1 MSGTNVLI
9 VKRPA
14 EKVADGIFTLG
25 GQGNSVLVDHGDGAL
40 LVDAGPGGEVT
51 ETMIRNARAVNE
63 KPITHI
69 VFSHGHMGY
78 NFGVDQWCRDA
89 KSRGEPRPTLVAHDR
104 VPARYRRYIET
115 SGLQSYTNTRQFR
128 TVYPENPPAHWFVMP
143 DVTYD
148 KQMRVSGVVR
158 DIVLFHAPS
167 ETDDAT
173 ALWIPGDRVLYGSC
187 AFIKSCPNAGS
198 PFRIPRDP
206 LRWAETLEGFLA
218 LKPKILIPEF
228 GKPLVNPAEIEEAL
242 TVPIHAIHYLRRE
255 VVARMN
261 RGMNEVEIIH
271 DIQYKEALFG
281 HRFLKPTY
289 GCPEYLVREIWR
301 SENGWWD
308 RNPTTLHPSP
318 PSEAAEEIL
327 RAIGDPH
334 AVMER
339 VRILKAQG
347 KTQAALHVIDLIA
360 LANPDGDL
368 VTQAQWLKAELLEI
382 RSTQVTSVVSRQIY
396 RSEAEVLRGEDIGS
410 SDRGAIGKQFVWS

>member
-1 MSGTNVLI
+1 
-9 VKRPA
+9 
-14 EKVADGIFTLG
+14 
-25 GQGNSVLVDHGDGAL
+25 
-40 LVDAGPGGEVT
+40 
-51 ETMIRNARAVNE
+51 
-63 KPITHI
+63 
-69 VFSHGHMGY
+69 
-78 NFGVDQWCRDA
+78 
-89 KSRGEPRPTLVAHDR
+89 
-104 VPARYRRYIET
+104 
-115 SGLQSYTNTRQFR
+115 
-128 TVYPENPPAHWFVMP
+128 
-143 DVTYD
+143 
-148 KQMRVSGVVR
+148 
-158 DIVLFHAPS
+158 
-167 ETDDAT
+167 
-173 ALWIPGDRVLYGSC
+173 
-187 AFIKSCPNAGS
+187 
-198 PFRIPRDP
+198 
-206 LRWAETLEGFLA
+206 
-218 LKPKILIPEF
+218 
-228 GKPLVNPAEIEEAL
+228 
-242 TVPIHAIHYLRRE
+242 
-255 VVARMN
+255 MN

-281 HRFLKPTY
+281 NRFLKPTY